1 MLQYFVFILE
11 IIIFHKINCSTLI
24 YSNYHLTC
32 KRLKYN
38 GFKMTELIKDWR
50 NDIYAVFKD
59 LGITMVS
66 HVPDAGHTPLI
77 DLCEKDNEIDVVTLT
92 TEQDGVGLS
101 CGAYAGGRKSALL
114 MQSSG
119 VGNCINALALPNICR
134 IPFLTLVSMR
144 GEWGEFVPWQV
155 PMGLGTPKVLEAMDI
170 KVFRADYEEEVG
182 STVDAAAKFAFNT
195 NRSAAVL
202 LSQKMIG
209 AKQFKNG

>member
-1 MLQYFVFILE
+1 MDQ
-11 IIIFHKINCSTLI
+11 N
-24 YSNYHLTC
+24 
-32 KRLKYN
+32 
-38 GFKMTELIKDWR
+38 MTATNKDWR
-50 NDIYAVFKD
+50 DDIYKVFKD
-59 LGITMVS
+59 LDITMVS

-77 DLCEKDNEIDVVTLT
+77 NLCEKDNEIEVVTLT
-92 TEQDGVGLS
+92 TEQDGVGL
-101 CGAYAGGRKSALL
+101 LL

-144 GEWGEFVPWQV
+144 GEWGEFIPWQV
-155 PMGLGTPKVLEAMDI
+155 PMGLGTPKVLEAMDVKI
-170 KVFRADYEEEVG
+170 FRADYKEEVG
-182 STVDAAAKFAFNT
+182 STVDAAARFAFNT